1 MLNIQDY
8 HSHSRKC
15 IKQYVDKGPTK
26 DVAIWQIQSVNQL
39 DQKQLFHQQK
49 HRDKQCI
56 PLSVTY
62 SQALSN
68 LKDILTKHWHL
79 LLANQSCKKSCSTL
93 PIIAFRE
100 GTGLEQII
108 GINTIHNNKKL
119 IKTKNNPH
127 TGKCLPCNSTQ
138 CLCCQQLISTTTFKS
153 NQTNKTF
160 KIYHRVNCKSS
171 FVIYLL
177 ECFICNIWYVRK
189 SETPFSI
196 RFNNHWKDVKNPSA
210 ASVCKH
216 FNKHDRDFNN
226 HRKIIIIKQLRNIDT
241 TSAETSKERL
251 KQQENFWIMKLET
264 LAPHGLN
271 QNLNWIYFI
280 QTFRSPP
287 LLFASAYGPK

>member
-1 MLNIQDY
+1 MSEHGWILLNVVEFAWKWINCSDY
-8 HSHSRKC
+8 ARVLNRPWYSYNNV
-15 IKQYVDKGPTK
+15 I
-26 DVAIWQIQSVNQL
+26 II
-39 DQKQLFHQQK
+39 
-49 HRDKQCI
+49 
-56 PLSVTY
+56 VTNSITLEY
-62 SQALSN
+62 LYARFTHLGALQPFY
-68 LKDILTKHWHL
+68 ILLTRARNH
-79 LLANQSCKKSCSTL
+79 
-93 PIIAFRE
+93 
-100 GTGLEQII
+100 
-108 GINTIHNNKKL
+108 
-119 IKTKNNPH
+119 H
-127 TGKCLPCNSTQ
+127 TGKCVPCNLTRF
-138 CLCCQQLISTTTFKS
+138 LCYQQLISKFKS